1 MVQYV
6 FTPWR
11 DRQELLLVREQ
22 FYGSGALTQ
31 PVGPSGRIQGGAA
44 YSHHRQQQRK
54 GQDWSRAFEGEGGGD
69 ADAEERQQHQNR
81 GREEEGQ
88 GLNQGDARR
97 RTTAAAAAPSTNR
110 QASREQAD
118 GEKHRAVG
126 RVSMWMQRGNCPH
139 MVESTALLMAAVLSD
154 EAAAAGNAGA
164 STYAVRAA
172 YAAAFSR
179 FVTGLLD
186 GHQDKLRKQS
196 MYSIAKNIGLPATFV
211 ELRHQA
217 THEQLPSLAKLRSAA
232 RKALDWIWDYYWKH
246 LGEAEKAKDP
256 CKELVLSYLRED
268 DEAARQR
275 TMGQLRQWDL
285 DHLQATI
292 AELQKTLPGNQVYLK
307 CLKLSRDVAA
317 MADEANVLEPEG
329 SVLPKEQ
336 GQEQEQEQELE
347 LEQDPGRS
355 PEPTTGWSRYSGV
368 WKPKPIGVVQFLRQR
383 FAGSPTNNSRKMHI
397 QSIPMWV
404 GSSNNYAYL
413 VVDDK
418 SKDAVII
425 DPANPPEV
433 APVLKDA
440 ISSGRINLTA
450 IVNTHHHWD
459 HAGGNKKLLS
469 ELGTDLAIIGGKD
482 CEGVTRT
489 PKHGETFK
497 IGDISVT
504 PVHTPCHTQDS
515 ICYYMEDSTGRAVFT
530 GDTLFISGCG
540 KFFEGNGAEMHEA
553 LNNRLGA
560 LPDDTVVYPGHEYTK
575 SNVKFTVSVSQTEPI
590 KALQE
595 FAENNE
601 VTTGKFTIGD
611 EKKHNVFMR
620 VQDPEIQKATGETDP
635 VSVMSKLREMKNN
648 FNAPLESCLFDV
660 LLFGDSC
667 DLRTSHGAPSSTAP
681 KPRLSKLAKEHN
693 VSAQEEGEIKEAFSL
708 FAEPMDGEKNGV
720 LPINDVKSALIALGI
735 PPSSPAELQEFLS
748 ILDPE
753 SDGFATYEPFFAIC
767 ALKFHARARGGGYD
781 HGSEAHRQELAE
793 AFQLFTNGTDG
804 PITLAHLRRVAA
816 VLKEDVDEE
825 LLKDMILEANGG
837 VGVARGVGMEEFDGV
852 MRSAGVW
859 R

>member
-22 FYGSGALTQ
+22 FYGSEALMQ
-31 PVGPSGRIQGGAA
+31 AAGGIQGGAA
-44 YSHHRQQQRK
+44 YSHHQQRN
-54 GQDWSRAFEGEGGGD
+54 QDQRRGGVEGGRD
-69 ADAEERQQHQNR
+69 ADAEDQQHR
-81 GREEEGQ
+81 EEGQ

-97 RTTAAAAAPSTNR
+97 TTAAAAAKNHQT
-110 QASREQAD
+110 SREQGN
-118 GEKHRAVG
+118 GEKHKAVG

-154 EAAAAGNAGA
+154 EAAATGNAGA

-232 RKALDWIWDYYWKH
+232 RKALVWIWDYYWKH

-268 DEAARQR
+268 DEAARLR
-275 TMGQLRQWDL
+275 IMGQLRQWDL
-285 DHLQATI
+285 VYLQTTI
-292 AELQKTLPGNQVYLK
+292 TELQKTLPGNQVFLK
-307 CLKLSRDVAA
+307 CLKLSKDMAA
-317 MADEANVLEPEG
+317 MATEEANQPEPEG
-329 SVLPKEQ
+329 SGMPEEQKQ
-336 GQEQEQEQELE
+336 GQEQK
-347 LEQDPGRS
+347 QDLDLDPDRS
-355 PEPTTGWSRYSGV
+355 PEPNTGWSRYSGA
-368 WKPKPIGVVQFLRQR
+368 WKPKPIGIAQLLTQR
-383 FAGSPTNNSRKMHI
+383 FGCSFLNNSRKMHI

-413 VVDDK
+413 VIDDK

-433 APVLKDA
+433 APILKDA

-459 HAGGNKKLLS
+459 HAGGNKQLLS
-469 ELGTDLAIIGGKD
+469 DLGNDKLAIIGGKD

-489 PKHGETFK
+489 PQHEETFK
-497 IGDISVT
+497 IGDISVK

-515 ICYYMEDSTGRAVFT
+515 ICYYMEDSTGKAVFT

-575 SNVKFTVSVSQTEPI
+575 SNVRFTISVSQTEPI
-590 KALQE
+590 KSLQA

-648 FNAPLESCLFDV
+648 F
-660 LLFGDSC
+660 
-667 DLRTSHGAPSSTAP
+667 
-681 KPRLSKLAKEHN
+681 K
-693 VSAQEEGEIKEAFSL
+693 
-708 FAEPMDGEKNGV
+708 
-720 LPINDVKSALIALGI
+720 
-735 PPSSPAELQEFLS
+735 
-748 ILDPE
+748 
-753 SDGFATYEPFFAIC
+753 
-767 ALKFHARARGGGYD
+767 
-781 HGSEAHRQELAE
+781 
-793 AFQLFTNGTDG
+793 
-804 PITLAHLRRVAA
+804 
-816 VLKEDVDEE
+816 
-825 LLKDMILEANGG
+825 
-837 VGVARGVGMEEFDGV
+837 
-852 MRSAGVW
+852 
-859 R
+859 

>member
-31 PVGPSGRIQGGAA
+31 TVGASGRIQGGAA
-44 YSHHRQQQRK
+44 YSHHQRQQQQPK
-54 GQDWSRAFEGEGGGD
+54 TQEDQSRAFEGGRD
-69 ADAEERQQHQNR
+69 ADADKQQHQQGNR

-97 RTTAAAAAPSTNR
+97 GTTAAAAAASPNR

-118 GEKHRAVG
+118 GEKHKAVG

-154 EAAAAGNAGA
+154 EAAATGNAGA

-232 RKALDWIWDYYWKH
+232 KKALDWIWDYYWKH

-275 TMGQLRQWDL
+275 IMGQLRQWDL
-285 DHLQATI
+285 GHLQTTI

-307 CLKLSRDVAA
+307 CLKLSKDMAA
-317 MADEANVLEPEG
+317 MASEASGPEPEDRQ
-329 SVLPKEQ
+329 VPEEQ
-336 GQEQEQEQELE
+336 AQEQELE
-347 LEQDPGRS
+347 QDPDRS
-355 PEPTTGWSRYSGV
+355 PAPTTGWSQYSGV
-368 WKPKPIGVVQFLRQR
+368 WKPKPIGVVQLLSQR
-383 FAGSPTNNSRKMHI
+383 FAGSFTNNARKMHI

-433 APVLKDA
+433 APLLKDA
-440 ISSGRINLTA
+440 LSSGKINLTA

-482 CEGVTRT
+482 CEGVTKT

-504 PVHTPCHTQDS
+504 VVHTPCHTQDS

-575 SNVKFTVSVSQTEPI
+575 SNVKFTLSVSQTDPI
-590 KALQE
+590 KRLQE
-595 FAENNE
+595 FADNNE

-611 EKKHNVFMR
+611 EKRHNVFMR

-648 FNAPLESCLFDV
+648 F
-660 LLFGDSC
+660 
-667 DLRTSHGAPSSTAP
+667 
-681 KPRLSKLAKEHN
+681 KPVEAK
-693 VSAQEEGEIKEAFSL
+693 I
-708 FAEPMDGEKNGV
+708 
-720 LPINDVKSALIALGI
+720 
-735 PPSSPAELQEFLS
+735 
-748 ILDPE
+748 
-753 SDGFATYEPFFAIC
+753 
-767 ALKFHARARGGGYD
+767 
-781 HGSEAHRQELAE
+781 
-793 AFQLFTNGTDG
+793 
-804 PITLAHLRRVAA
+804 
-816 VLKEDVDEE
+816 
-825 LLKDMILEANGG
+825 
-837 VGVARGVGMEEFDGV
+837 
-852 MRSAGVW
+852 
-859 R
+859 

>member
-11 DRQELLLVREQ
+11 DRQELLLVRDQ
-22 FYGSGALTQ
+22 FYGSEALMQ
-31 PVGPSGRIQGGAA
+31 ASGRGQARSGAA
-44 YSHHRQQQRK
+44 SGQQQ
-54 GQDWSRAFEGEGGGD
+54 SRRRVED
-69 ADAEERQQHQNR
+69 ADAEEEGEGLDQDQRQD
-81 GREEEGQ
+81 
-88 GLNQGDARR
+88 QGDARR
-97 RTTAAAAAPSTNR
+97 RTTAAAAATAAAKHH
-110 QASREQAD
+110 QTSREQGD
-118 GEKHRAVG
+118 GERQHKAVG

-154 EAAAAGNAGA
+154 EAAATGNAGA

-232 RKALDWIWDYYWKH
+232 RKALVWIWDYYWKH

-268 DEAARQR
+268 DEAARQKVMR
-275 TMGQLRQWDL
+275 QLLQWDM
-285 DHLQATI
+285 DYLQKTI
-292 AELQKTLPGNQVYLK
+292 NELQRTLPGNQVFLK
-307 CLKLSRDVAA
+307 CLKLSQEMAA
-317 MADEANVLEPEG
+317 LAVEQANNPGPEESG
-329 SVLPKEQ
+329 MPE
-336 GQEQEQEQELE
+336 EQEQEPGQEP
-347 LEQDPGRS
+347 DRGS
-355 PEPTTGWSRYSGV
+355 EPKSTGWSRYSGA
-368 WKPKPIGVVQFLRQR
+368 WKPKPIGVL
-383 FAGSPTNNSRKMHI
+383 TKSRKMHI

-413 VVDDK
+413 VIDDK

-469 ELGTDLAIIGGKD
+469 ELGTENLAIIGGKD

-489 PKHGETFK
+489 PKHEETFK
-497 IGDISVT
+497 IGDISVK

-515 ICYYMEDSTGRAVFT
+515 ICYYMEDSTGKAVFT

-575 SNVKFTVSVSQTEPI
+575 SNVRFTISVSQTEPI
-590 KALQE
+590 KSLQA
-595 FAENNE
+595 FADNNE

-611 EKKHNVFMR
+611 EKPRAQAASPDSTPVTSTCIYLRDKSPIRPIPNLFFASR
-620 VQDPEIQKATGETDP
+620 SPPAAARLISQGIKARLHMPPKRRAGGP
-635 VSVMSKLREMKNN
+635 
-648 FNAPLESCLFDV
+648 
-660 LLFGDSC
+660 
-667 DLRTSHGAPSSTAP
+667 STAP
-681 KPRLSKLAKEHN
+681 KPRQSKLAKEHN

-735 PPSSPAELQEFLS
+735 PPSSTAELHEFIS
-748 ILDPE
+748 ILDPDN
-753 SDGFATYEPFFAIC
+753 DGYATYEPFFAIC
-767 ALKFHARARGGGYD
+767 ALKFHARED
-781 HGSEAHRQELAE
+781 NTDAHREELAE
-793 AFQLFTNGTDG
+793 AFQLFTNGHEG

-837 VGVARGVGMEEFDGV
+837 VGVARGVEMDEFDSV

>member
-11 DRQELLLVREQ
+11 DRQELLLVRDQ
-22 FYGSGALTQ
+22 FYGSEALT
-31 PVGPSGRIQGGAA
+31 RAAAGGASSSRRRVEEAAGRDA
-44 YSHHRQQQRK
+44 YAEQRPE
-54 GQDWSRAFEGEGGGD
+54 EGEGLD
-69 ADAEERQQHQNR
+69 
-81 GREEEGQ
+81 
-88 GLNQGDARR
+88 QGDAGRHS
-97 RTTAAAAAPSTNR
+97 TAAAAANDYQTS
-110 QASREQAD
+110 SREQGD
-118 GEKHRAVG
+118 RDEQHKAVG

-232 RKALDWIWDYYWKH
+232 RKALVWIWDYYWKH

-256 CKELVLSYLRED
+256 CRELVLSYLRED
-268 DEAARQR
+268 DEASRLKIMR
-275 TMGQLRQWDL
+275 RLRQWDL
-285 DHLQATI
+285 EYLQKTI
-292 AELQKTLPGNQVYLK
+292 AELQRTLPGNQVFLK
-307 CLKLSRDVAA
+307 CLKLSKDMAA
-317 MADEANVLEPEG
+317 MTVEDANDPD
-329 SVLPKEQ
+329 PKV
-336 GQEQEQEQELE
+336 GGMPEQEQEQ
-347 LEQDPGRS
+347 DPDRS
-355 PEPTTGWSRYSGV
+355 SEPNTGWSRYSGT
-368 WKPKPIGVVQFLRQR
+368 WRPKPIG
-383 FAGSPTNNSRKMHI
+383 
-397 QSIPMWV
+397 V

-433 APVLKDA
+433 TPILKDA
-440 ISSGRINLTA
+440 ISSGQINLTA
-450 IVNTHHHWD
+450 ILAD
-459 HAGGNKKLLS
+459 LGNEKL
-469 ELGTDLAIIGGKD
+469 TIIGGKD
-482 CEGVTRT
+482 CEGVTKT
-489 PKHGETFK
+489 PQHGETFQ
-497 IGDISVT
+497 IGDISVRA
-504 PVHTPCHTQDS
+504 VHTPCHTQDS
-515 ICYYMEDSTGRAVFT
+515 ICYYMEDSTGKAVFT
-530 GDTLFISGCG
+530 GDTLFVSGCG
-540 KFFEGNGAEMHEA
+540 KFFEGSAAEMHEA

-560 LPDDTVVYPGHEYTK
+560 LPEDTLVYPGHEYTK
-575 SNVKFTVSVSQTEPI
+575 SNVRFTISVSQTEPI
-590 KALQE
+590 KKLQE
-595 FAENNE
+595 FAENHQ

-620 VQDPEIQKATGETDP
+620 VNDPEIQKITGETDP
-635 VSVMSKLREMKNN
+635 VSIMGKLREMKNN
-648 FNAPLESCLFDV
+648 FKPPKRKAGGP
-660 LLFGDSC
+660 
-667 DLRTSHGAPSSTAP
+667 STAP
-681 KPRLSKLAKEHN
+681 KPRQSRLAKEHN
-693 VSAQEEGEIKEAFSL
+693 VSAQEEGEIKEAFGL

-735 PPSSPAELQEFLS
+735 PPSSPAELREFIS
-748 ILDPE
+748 ILDPDN
-753 SDGFATYEPFFAIC
+753 DGYATYEPFFAIC
-767 ALKFHARARGGGYD
+767 ALKFHARED
-781 HGSEAHRQELAE
+781 DTDDAHREELIE
-793 AFQLFTNGTDG
+793 AFQLFTNGHDG

-837 VGVARGVGMEEFDGV
+837 VGVARGVELDEFDSV
-852 MRSAGVW
+852 MRNAGVW